1 LRAARY
7 GAMAGI
13 AITPSTCLQLRSGGG
28 PPSRRLTGTTP
39 AFINWSTD
47 QTMPWRRALPDLT
60 CRDLENVIVEKLPL
74 IDHNSEV
81 AEHVSKTAI
90 RIRMPFRPEYMGQDI
105 WQDSGHG
112 VFSGPK
118 VMGLADTSMYVCMH
132 AALGKDV
139 VAVLSNLV
147 ITFLRPALAK
157 DLIAEAKI
165 IRIGRRLAY
174 LETYLFSDGST
185 DPVAHAT
192 SSFAYRFAPATP

>member
-1 LRAARY
+1 
-7 GAMAGI
+7 M
-13 AITPSTCLQLRSGGG
+13 
-28 PPSRRLTGTTP
+28 
-39 AFINWSTD
+39 
-47 QTMPWRRALPDLT
+47 PDLS

-74 IDHNSEV
+74 IDHNNEV
-81 AEHVSKTAI
+81 AEQVSKTAV
-90 RIRMPFRPEYMGQDI
+90 RIRMPYRPEYMGQDI
-105 WQDSGHG
+105 WQDSGGG

-147 ITFLRPALAK
+147 ITFLRPALAR

-174 LETYLFSDGST
+174 LETYLFSDGSAE
-185 DPVAHAT
+185 PVAHAT
-192 SSFAYRFAPATP
+192 SSFAYRFAPAAP

>member
-1 LRAARY
+1 
-7 GAMAGI
+7 
-13 AITPSTCLQLRSGGG
+13 
-28 PPSRRLTGTTP
+28 
-39 AFINWSTD
+39 
-47 QTMPWRRALPDLT
+47 MPWRRALPDLT
-60 CRDLENVIVEKLPL
+60 CRDLEIVIVEKLPL

>member
-1 LRAARY
+1 
-7 GAMAGI
+7 
-13 AITPSTCLQLRSGGG
+13 
-28 PPSRRLTGTTP
+28 
-39 AFINWSTD
+39 
-47 QTMPWRRALPDLT
+47 LPDLT
-60 CRDLENVIVEKLPL
+60 CTDLENVIVEKLPL

-165 IRIGRRLAY
+165 IRIGPRHVQLRVPLRSRDALIKSPGPSAGTYPNVDGGHDATTNLPRRERL
-174 LETYLFSDGST
+174 
-185 DPVAHAT
+185 
-192 SSFAYRFAPATP
+192 R

>member
-1 LRAARY
+1 
-7 GAMAGI
+7 
-13 AITPSTCLQLRSGGG
+13 
-28 PPSRRLTGTTP
+28 
-39 AFINWSTD
+39 
-47 QTMPWRRALPDLT
+47 MPWRRALPDLT

-174 LETYLFSDGST
+174 LSGDV
-185 DPVAHAT
+185 PV
-192 SSFAYRFAPATP
+192 FGR